1 MVQSRVLRFASV
13 KPSPPERY
21 YLRTKSRIWWY
32 RVIYCIILSSNDGGN
47 FFAKKIREFPLFYL
61 SNKWFF
67 SLHSWTNNIIIIID
81 YVIII
86 VNILKFVCQFGDRF
100 FFSFRTVGKDYL
112 DHWNGAMPRWR
123 GGYWLSRVL
132 VTSEMDSKGLPVSGL
147 ESEGQLAPFPPLM
160 IPPRVGAEGGGGGAE
175 GGTRRC
181 CCWCC
186 CPARCPCRPLS
197 PLFPQLTGA
206 CCNRNRAFPRYFHDP
221 FPTPSLLHPS
231 HSLHIPYVLLV
242 LLLESSLQ

>member
-1 MVQSRVLRFASV
+1 MIFSSIVGRIISV
-13 KPSPPERY
+13 TIVCNHHCELVK
-21 YLRTKSRIWWY
+21 RILNWFVNL
-32 RVIYCIILSSNDGGN
+32 VIWCFLES
-47 FFAKKIREFPLFYL
+47 
-61 SNKWFF
+61 
-67 SLHSWTNNIIIIID
+67 
-81 YVIII
+81 
-86 VNILKFVCQFGDRF
+86 
-100 FFSFRTVGKDYL
+100 YL

-147 ESEGQLAPFPPLM
+147 ESEGQLGPFPPLM

-186 CPARCPCRPLS
+186 CPARCPCRLLS

-206 CCNRNRAFPRYFHDP
+206 CCNRNRVFPRYFHDP
-221 FPTPSLLHPS
+221 FRTPRVTHLTPYISHVITRIEWSL
-231 HSLHIPYVLLV
+231 
-242 LLLESSLQ
+242 

>member
-1 MVQSRVLRFASV
+1 M
-13 KPSPPERY
+13 
-21 YLRTKSRIWWY
+21 
-32 RVIYCIILSSNDGGN
+32 
-47 FFAKKIREFPLFYL
+47 
-61 SNKWFF
+61 
-67 SLHSWTNNIIIIID
+67 
-81 YVIII
+81 
-86 VNILKFVCQFGDRF
+86 
-100 FFSFRTVGKDYL
+100 
-112 DHWNGAMPRWR
+112 
-123 GGYWLSRVL
+123 SRVL

-206 CCNRNRAFPRYFHDP
+206 CGARALVVRGGDGGKDSTGSGGGVALLAIPRSPCPRARGLDA
-221 FPTPSLLHPS
+221 SAR
-231 HSLHIPYVLLV
+231 IR
-242 LLLESSLQ
+242 